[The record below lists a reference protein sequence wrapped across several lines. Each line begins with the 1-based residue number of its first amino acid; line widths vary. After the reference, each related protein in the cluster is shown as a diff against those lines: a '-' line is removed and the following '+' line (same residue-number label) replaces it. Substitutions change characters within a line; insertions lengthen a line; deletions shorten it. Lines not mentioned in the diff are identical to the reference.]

1 MVLKSD
7 SGSRRKVSLVRCET
21 YESPYI
27 DSAIGHAVDLIGG
40 MARFVKPG
48 NRVLIKPNLLS
59 ADPPERRITTDPQIV
74 RAVTKAVIAC
84 GGTPLI
90 GDSPGIAPFKRVAT
104 RTGMA
109 GVARD
114 LDIQLAEL
122 NSPTPVSLPEGA
134 VFRQLEIASQA
145 LEADVVINLPKLK
158 THSQMLLTLGVKNL
172 FGTIV
177 AQRKAEWHHMAG
189 VSRETFASL
198 LLDIYQAVR
207 PALTILD
214 GVWGMEGLGPS
225 NGRPRRINLIAASED
240 SVALDVTVCHLLGVP
255 PRAFPI
261 YRTARARGIGETD
274 VRKIRL
280 LGEPLESFP
289 PPNFQIPSL
298 DSMGLL
304 PERFDWFTKRFLVS
318 KPVRD
323 ARLCTECGH
332 CAQVCPAEAISA
344 KRKNIGF
351 DYHRC
356 IRCYCCQ
363 EICPQDA
370 IYFRKGLLVRL
381 LTRLR
386 R

>member
-1 MVLKSD
+1 MILKLD
-7 SGSRRKVSLVRCET
+7 SGTRRKVSLVRCDN

-27 DSAIGHAVDLIGG
+27 DSAIGRAVDLIGG

-59 ADPPERRITTDPQIV
+59 ADPPERRITTDPQVV
-74 RAVTKAVIAC
+74 RVVTKAVMAC
-84 GGTPLI
+84 GGTPVI
-90 GDSPGIAPFKRVAT
+90 GDSPAVAPFKRVAA
-104 RTGMA
+104 RTDMA
-109 GVARD
+109 SVARD
-114 LDIQLAEL
+114 LGVQLVEL
-122 NSPTPVSLPEGA
+122 SNPTPVCLPEGA

-158 THSQMLLTLGVKNL
+158 THSQMLFTLGVKNL

-225 NGRPRRINLIAASED
+225 NGRPRRINLIAVSED
-240 SVALDVTVCHLLGVP
+240 SVALDVTICHLLGVP
-255 PRAFPI
+255 LRAFPI

-274 VRKIRL
+274 IRRIHL
-280 LGEPLESFP
+280 RGEPLENFAAL
-289 PPNFQIPSL
+289 NFQIPSL

-304 PERFDWFTKRFLVS
+304 PEKFDVFTKRFLVS

-323 ARLCTECGH
+323 ARLCTECRQ
-332 CAQVCPAEAISA
+332 CARVCPAEAISA
-344 KRKNIGF
+344 DRKNIAF

-363 EICPQDA
+363 EICPQNA